1 MTTSQCRRHH
11 NNDNITN
18 VTTTTSQRHTP
29 TTTSGGVGAR
39 VGGAHLAVAPHNIAC
54 TIRSPTDEVCSSS
67 DWADPSGSS
76 SSSSGASALSG
87 SVPAEGEMMPVP
99 VAVKN
104 LEEEA
109 VGLGLASPLSGW
121 KRQART

>member
-1 MTTSQCRRHH
+1 MLQRQHHNDTHRQQQVVVWVHVLVGLTWQLHHTTSRAPSAHPRMKCVLLQTGLILGIVFVILR
-11 NNDNITN
+11 
-18 VTTTTSQRHTP
+18 SL
-29 TTTSGGVGAR
+29 GA
-39 VGGAHLAVAPHNIAC
+39 
-54 TIRSPTDEVCSSS
+54 
-67 DWADPSGSS
+67 
-76 SSSSGASALSG
+76 
-87 SVPAEGEMMPVP
+87 VP